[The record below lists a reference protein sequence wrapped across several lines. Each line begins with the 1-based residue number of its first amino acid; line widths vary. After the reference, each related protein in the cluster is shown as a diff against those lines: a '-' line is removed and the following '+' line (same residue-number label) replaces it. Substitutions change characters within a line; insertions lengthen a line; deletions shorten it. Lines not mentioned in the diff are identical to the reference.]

1 MYYNPAQKYLIH
13 RTFQHQI
20 DIEISI
26 SNKQINIKYM
36 LDQVSMIKS
45 YGIPDKLCIYFKVLD
60 HNVAK

>member
-20 DIEISI
+20 DIEIST
-26 SNKQINIKYM
+26 SNKQISIKYM

-45 YGIPDKLCIYFKVLD
+45 YSIPD
-60 HNVAK
+60 